1 MVEYSILD
9 MSKLLNVPKS
19 TVNKRIKELGLKPIS
34 VGKQGTQ
41 LFNDSAYK
49 SLIESF
55 NVNGQDNKSV
65 DYESLY
71 YALKAQLA
79 EQSEQLKIK
88 DKQIDQLQTI
98 VSQSQS
104 LQLMAEHKIKQL
116 SEPVQDD
123 QQPTNQNEAD
133 QQRPSNQPQPS
144 TQQQSQKKTK
154 SFLDRLLRK

>member
-9 MSKLLNVPKS
+9 MSKLLSVPKS
-19 TVNKRIKELGLKPIS
+19 TVNKRIKELGLKPVN

-55 NVNGQDNKSV
+55 NVNSQDSKNV

-71 YALKAQLA
+71 YALKVQLA
-79 EQSEQLKIK
+79 EQSEQLKTK

-104 LQLMAEHKIKQL
+104 LQLIAENKIKQL
-116 SEPVQDD
+116 SEPMQDD
-123 QQPTNQNEAD
+123 QQSTKQNETD
-133 QQRPSNQPQPS
+133 QQRPSNQQQP
-144 TQQQSQKKTK
+144 QKKTK

>member
-19 TVNKRIKELGLKPIS
+19 TVNKRIKELSLKPVS

-41 LFNDSAYK
+41 LFNDAAYK
-49 SLIESF
+49 KLIESF
-55 NVNGQDNKSV
+55 NVNSQDSKSV

-104 LQLMAEHKIKQL
+104 LQLIAENKIKKLDDPPQG
-116 SEPVQDD
+116 D
-123 QQPTNQNEAD
+123 QQEAD
-133 QQRPSNQPQPS
+133 QQRPSS
-144 TQQQSQKKTK
+144 QQQPKEKTK